1 MQTDFAAN
9 IYAAGEA
16 TPVLRG
22 KRKAEPGRQHGY
34 LLCSGPRLGYV
45 QPHTGGVAARG
56 CWGGLS
62 LRLIWNAHS
71 IPARCIPLQ
80 ETQERQEK

>member
-1 MQTDFAAN
+1 MQIDFALH

-16 TPVLRG
+16 APVLRG
-22 KRKAEPGRQHGY
+22 KRGAGPGCQHGY
-34 LLCSGPRLGYV
+34 LLHLGPCLGPV
-45 QPHTGGVAARG
+45 QPHTGGVAAGGR
-56 CWGGLS
+56 WGGLS